1 MVLRL
6 RNRIL
11 LSTLLAFAASWV
23 FPLYTHSQEV
33 SQSEE
38 VTVVAPYQPKV
49 SEAYKINI
57 SPKIP
62 DEEVEKPEFQYSIK
76 PKILETQTD
85 LELIRPATIASESV
99 SKLYKNY
106 AKVGLGNYWTP
117 FLEVY
122 ANKLRSKK
130 SAFGI
135 YLKHLSSSGKIK
147 DYAYPGSSG
156 TEVKAYG
163 KKFFK
168 DHTLAADAFYKR
180 TGVHYYGYK
189 PDDFPAISLEKND
202 IKQYF
207 NLIGVSTEFSS
218 NYTKAKFFSHSIG
231 LSYFYL
237 GDNYKT
243 SEQNLKINA
252 GVDKDFRFFDFS
264 EQEKLGLD
272 MNVDYYFNSD
282 TIVDH
287 NSGIIK
293 INPYY
298 QLGFAQYN
306 FKVGL
311 DASIESDSVTKAHFY
326 PIVHI
331 EVHVIKDALLT
342 YAGINGE
349 LYRNSY
355 RALSDEN
362 PFIITN
368 IEKRFSNN
376 KLSQYGGIRGR
387 INNYFNYN
395 LSFVNSTIENMPFFV
410 NDTISALGPGL
421 DNQFT
426 LVYDKVK
433 YSRVIAEFG
442 FHWKNKFNAMLR
454 GKYNSYFLD
463 DEDKA
468 WHKPGLEISLNMDY
482 NLQDKILLR
491 AEIYTRSKMYAKVYD
506 EVQSGTTFSTV
517 ESQAEIKS
525 KFDLNLGA
533 EYRYSETLSGFIN
546 LNNVLG
552 QRYYDWYN
560 YPSYKFNFML
570 GVTYSF

>member
-1 MVLRL
+1 ML
-6 RNRIL
+6 I
-11 LSTLLAFAASWV
+11 
-23 FPLYTHSQEV
+23 HSQEV
-33 SQSEE
+33 SQTEE

-49 SEAYKINI
+49 SEAFKINI

-62 DEEVEKPEFQYSIK
+62 DEEIEKPEFKYSIK
-76 PKILETQTD
+76 SKTLETKPELD
-85 LELIRPATIASESV
+85 LIRPANIASESV

-106 AKVGLGNYWTP
+106 VKVGMGNYWTP
-117 FLEVY
+117 FLELY

-130 SAFGI
+130 SAFGV
-135 YLKHLSSSGKIK
+135 YMKHLSSSGTIK
-147 DYAYPGSSG
+147 DYAYPGNSN
-156 TEVKAYG
+156 TEVKGYG
-163 KKFFK
+163 KKFIK
-168 DHTLAADAFYKR
+168 DHTLSAEVLYKR

-189 PDDFPAISLEKND
+189 PDDFPELSLEKKD
-202 IKQYF
+202 IKQCF
-207 NLIGVSTEFSS
+207 NLLGVSTDFSS
-218 NYTKAKFFSHSIG
+218 NYTKARFLNHSIG

-237 GDNYKT
+237 RDNYKT
-243 SEQNLKINA
+243 NEQNLKVDA
-252 GVDKDFRFFDFS
+252 GVDKSFSFFDFS

-272 MNVDYYFNSD
+272 VNVDYYFNSD
-282 TIVDH
+282 TITNH

-298 QLGFAQYN
+298 KLGFAQYN

-331 EVHVIKDALLT
+331 EVHVVKDALLT

-368 IEKRFSNN
+368 IDKRFSNN

-454 GKYNSYFLD
+454 GKYNSYFMD
-463 DEDKA
+463 NEDKP
-468 WHKPGLEISLNMDY
+468 WHKPGLEISFNADY
-482 NLQDKILLR
+482 NLQDKILIR
-491 AEIYTRSKMYAKVYD
+491 AEFFTTSKMYAKIYD
-506 EVQSGTTFSTV
+506 EVQSGSTSSTI
-517 ESQAEIKS
+517 ESQAEING
-525 KFDLNLGA
+525 KFDLSLGA
-533 EYRYSETLSGFIN
+533 EYRYSEQLSGFIT
-546 LNNVLG
+546 LNNILG
-552 QRYYDWYN
+552 QRYFNWYN
-560 YPSYKFNFML
+560 YPSYKFNLML